1 MSMLNEIEKF
11 MLSADVS
18 ISYRIVILGGHN
30 IYIEGIR
37 SVVSFGESEMEFQV
51 KNSLL
56 IVRGNNLQIKYL
68 DKNTCALSGSIISTE
83 IK

>member
-1 MSMLNEIEKF
+1 MSMLNEIEKL
-11 MLSADVS
+11 MTGTDSS
-18 ISYRIVILGGHN
+18 ITYRIIILGGHD

-37 SVVSFGESEMEFQV
+37 SVVSFGETEMQFQLN
-51 KNSLL
+51 KSLL

-68 DKNTCALSGSIISTE
+68 DKNTCSLSGTITSTE